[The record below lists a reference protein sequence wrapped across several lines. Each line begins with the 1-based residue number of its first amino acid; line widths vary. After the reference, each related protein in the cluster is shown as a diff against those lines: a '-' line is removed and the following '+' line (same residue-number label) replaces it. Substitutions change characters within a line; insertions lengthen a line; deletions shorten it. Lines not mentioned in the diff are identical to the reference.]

1 MDHKAWPWK
10 KKSMEK
16 TIVESNG
23 ISSNVEIEKLVG
35 DKIDLENRL
44 KSLNDKLTSVGAENN
59 KHETEAQEA
68 IVGWE
73 KAKAESASLKKKL
86 EEALNE
92 KNQSNERSS
101 NTDAGLKECMQQLRF
116 VREEQ
121 ERRMHDALSKASQE
135 YERKLIVI
143 KTELADTGQRLAEA
157 EGENTQLSKALLAN
171 NKTVED
177 LNRVRDRVEADFN
190 SLVSSLE
197 SKEKENT
204 SLRYEVRVLEK
215 ELELRNEER
224 EFSRRTT
231 EASHKLHLENVK
243 KVAKLEAECQ
253 RLRILVRKRLPG
265 PAAMS
270 KMRNEVDMLG
280 RRRVNG
286 SPNNPMIDAEKINN
300 LTEQICLLEEENKT
314 LRDAL
319 NKKVNELQFSRNMY
333 SRTASKLLEFESHF
347 EESSKGTNIEPS
359 RSSNVSHEVS
369 VASVSE
375 FDNDDK
381 VSCADSWASG
391 LLSELDNFKNKNQM
405 GSSLVRTPKASEMK
419 LMDDFAEMEKLAM
432 VTSTID
438 NRPGSSLI
446 CSSDSISA
454 TGPVETESNEN
465 LSEVTKTP
473 ETDYSLNP
481 SASSPNIKSASVSK
495 LSQSLHIILN
505 AIMEYKGIAQR
516 NSDEILEDIRKA
528 LSSVNHS
535 GSSVLNH
542 QDLVNLSQIA
552 TQVSSK
558 QTKTLIVEDTP
569 DMECDVSKSI
579 RKIIEITEGVSLKD
593 ERHVSHRESE
603 GLPGYTAR
611 VLQWKTSELSSV
623 LQRFLHTCYDLLDRK
638 TDMKKFAEEL
648 SSLMEWMVNH
658 CFSLQDVSSMREEIK
673 KQFEWDESRSGSEVD
688 IGIFGQVSEAE
699 KFKTEDVS
707 FLDPKYQD
715 QSIEDKPG
723 NHKLSNKMVEEAEDK
738 TTSASANELNLDEKQ
753 NRRTELEITAASEKL
768 AECQETILNLGKQL
782 KALTSSK
789 ETALLSDE
797 LMPDLTDKS
806 NNVAGAQAAQETKQ
820 EKRLTSQ
827 RSSLLDQMKAE
838 DHDTGESKNQ
848 KPQTTDKNGKG
859 GGSVYNETIEA
870 LEQILLSDKSK
881 GIKTNC
887 FAVVPQKKSG
897 GVKSLWSKLLGEKK
911 KGKSKK
917 LPNPFAT

>member
-1 MDHKAWPWK
+1 MDHRAWPWK

-16 TIVESNG
+16 TVVESNG
-23 ISSNVEIEKLVG
+23 ISSNGEIEKLVG
-35 DKIDLENRL
+35 DKIELENRL
-44 KSLNDKLTSVGAENN
+44 KSLNDKLTFVEAENN
-59 KHETEAQEA
+59 KHKTVAQEA

-92 KNQSNERSS
+92 KNRSNERSS
-101 NTDAGLKECMQQLRF
+101 HTDAGLKECMQQLRF

-121 ERRMHDALSKASQE
+121 ERRMHDALTKASQE
-135 YERKLIVI
+135 YERRLIVI
-143 KTELADTGQRLAEA
+143 KTELADTGKRLAES
-157 EGENTQLSKALLAN
+157 EGENTQLSKALLAK

-177 LNRVRDRVEADFN
+177 LNTERDRVKADFN
-190 SLVSSLE
+190 ALVSSLE

-231 EASHKLHLENVK
+231 EASHKLHLESVK

-270 KMRNEVDMLG
+270 KMRNEVEMLG
-280 RRRVNG
+280 RRRFNG
-286 SPNNPMIDAEKINN
+286 SPNPMIDAEKINN

-314 LRDAL
+314 LSDAL

-333 SRTASKLLEFESHF
+333 SRTASRLLEFESHL

-381 VSCADSWASG
+381 FSCADSWGSA
-391 LLSELDNFKNKNQM
+391 LLSELDNFKNKKQM

-432 VTSTID
+432 VRSTID
-438 NRPGSSLI
+438 NRPGSSPI

-454 TGPVETESNEN
+454 TGPVENESNEN

-481 SASSPNIKSASVSK
+481 GASSPDIKSDSVSK
-495 LSQSLHIILN
+495 LPQSLHVILK
-505 AIMEYKGIAQR
+505 AIMEHKRITQR
-516 NSDEILEDIRKA
+516 NTDEVLEDIRKA

-535 GSSVLNH
+535 GSSVINH
-542 QDLVNLSQIA
+542 QDSVKLSQIA

-558 QTKTLIVEDTP
+558 QMKTLIVDDTP

-579 RKIIEITEGVSLKD
+579 RRIIEITEGVSLKD
-593 ERHVSHRESE
+593 ERHDSHGESE
-603 GLPGYTAR
+603 RLPGYTAR
-611 VLQWKTSELSSV
+611 VLQWKTSELSCV
-623 LQRFLHTCYDLLDRK
+623 LQRFLHTCYDLLDKK

-648 SSLMEWMVNH
+648 SSVLEWMVNH
-658 CFSLQDVSSMREEIK
+658 CFSLQDVSSMREEIR

-688 IGIFGQVSEAE
+688 IGIFGQVSEAD
-699 KFKTEDVS
+699 KLKTEDVS
-707 FLDPKYQD
+707 FLARNDRD
-715 QSIEDKPG
+715 QSIEG
-723 NHKLSNKMVEEAEDK
+723 NHKISNKMVKEAKDN
-738 TTSASANELNLDEKQ
+738 TASASANELKLDEKQ
-753 NRRTELEITAASEKL
+753 NMRTELEITAASEKL

-782 KALTSSK
+782 KALTNSK
-789 ETALLSDE
+789 ETALLSDK
-797 LMPDLTDKS
+797 LMPDRTDKS
-806 NNVAGAQAAQETKQ
+806 NNLAGAQPSQETKQ

-838 DHDTGESKNQ
+838 DHDTGESNNQ

-859 GGSVYNETIEA
+859 GSSVYNETIEA

-881 GIKTNC
+881 GSKTNC

-897 GVKSLWSKLLGEKK
+897 GVKSLWKKLLGKKK
-911 KGKSKK
+911 KGTKSKK
-917 LPNPFAT
+917 VPNPFAT